1 MEPGDLAPKAAA
13 PIEALLNE
21 DLSRLSLDELA
32 ERKAQLQAEIAR
44 IEEMITGA
52 PPLCISGAR
61 NFPDESD

>member
-44 IEEMITGA
+44 IEEIIA
-52 PPLCISGAR
+52 SKNQSREAA
-61 NFPDESD
+61 ESAFKT

>member
-44 IEEMITGA
+44 IEEMIA
-52 PPLCISGAR
+52 SKNQSREAA
-61 NFPDESD
+61 ESAFKT